1 MADTS
6 PSLKLTIDGAMRL
19 LDAAMAK
26 ARDMKVPEC
35 IAVVDAGGHLL
46 AFVRMDGA
54 FALSIDTALVKAMT
68 AASYGIPTGDIA
80 AGVDIKLAIA
90 TQGKRVNLPGGLPV
104 IVDGHVVGAIGVGSG
119 TGEQDREVAALAE
132 KSADL
137 IPPLLEGNRAAWK
150 VVTGLER
157 YVGRK
162 EG

>member
-6 PSLKLTIDGAMRL
+6 PSLKLTIDGAMKL
-19 LDAAMAK
+19 LDAAMTK
-26 ARDMKVPEC
+26 ARDMQVPEC

-46 AFVRMDGA
+46 AFARMDGA

-68 AASYGIPTGDIA
+68 AASYGIPTGEIA

-119 TGEQDREVAALAE
+119 TGEQDREVAAAALGAIAGREAVYILA
-132 KSADL
+132 
-137 IPPLLEGNRAAWK
+137 AAN
-150 VVTGLER
+150 VLFCRRSVQDR
-157 YVGRK
+157 
-162 EG
+162 

>member
-6 PSLKLTIDGAMRL
+6 PSLKLTIDGAMKL
-19 LDAAMAK
+19 VDAAMAK

-46 AFVRMDGA
+46 AFARMDGA

-119 TGEQDREVAALAE
+119 TGEQDREVAA
-132 KSADL
+132 
-137 IPPLLEGNRAAWK
+137 AALGAIAGAK
-150 VVTGLER
+150 R
-157 YVGRK
+157 FAF
-162 EG
+162 

>member
-1 MADTS
+1 MADTA
-6 PSLKLTIDGAMRL
+6 PSLKLTFDGAMKL
-19 LDAAMAK
+19 LEAAMAK

-46 AFVRMDGA
+46 AFARMDGA

-104 IVDGHVVGAIGVGSG
+104 IADGHVIGAIGVGSG
-119 TGEQDREVAALAE
+119 TGEQDREVAA
-132 KSADL
+132 
-137 IPPLLEGNRAAWK
+137 AALGAIAGAK
-150 VVTGLER
+150 RFTF
-157 YVGRK
+157 
-162 EG
+162 

>member
-6 PSLKLTIDGAMRL
+6 PSLKLTIDGAMKL

-26 ARDMKVPEC
+26 ARDMQVPEC

-46 AFVRMDGA
+46 AFARMDGA

-68 AASYGIPTGDIA
+68 AASYGIPTGAIA

-119 TGEQDREVAALAE
+119 TGEQDREVAA
-132 KSADL
+132 
-137 IPPLLEGNRAAWK
+137 AALGAIAGAK
-150 VVTGLER
+150 R
-157 YVGRK
+157 YTF
-162 EG
+162 